1 MGLFDFNRDGH
12 TSFGEELFGL
22 GMIGAVLAAA
32 QEEDELSRV
41 SAEQDALNT
50 DIEEQID
57 ELYDRRSGLEDK
69 LSDLQDRE
77 PCNPDSEA
85 HDRWEE
91 RCDAIEDQI
100 SDLEGEISDLEDA
113 LDM

>member
-12 TSFGEELFGL
+12 TSFGEELFGFGL
-22 GMIGAVLAAA
+22 IGAVLAATEDVERSSATAA
-32 QEEDELSRV
+32 QE
-41 SAEQDALNT
+41 ALNT
-50 DIEEQID
+50 NIEEQIE
-57 ELYDRRSGLEDK
+57 ELHDRQSDLEAK

-77 PCNPDSEA
+77 PRNPDSEA

>member
-1 MGLFDFNRDGH
+1 MGLFDFNRDSH

-22 GMIGAVLAAA
+22 GMIGAVLAAVEEEKRSRATAA
-32 QEEDELSRV
+32 QET
-41 SAEQDALNT
+41 LNT
-50 DIEEQID
+50 DIEEEIE
-57 ELYDRRSGLEDK
+57 ELYDRQSDLEDK

-77 PCNPDSEA
+77 PRNPDSEA